1 VTVLVLVCVALALGG
16 LVVGLIGILVAAD
29 RNQAPKYQPPPAP
42 PEQVTARR
50 SRVHEGF
57 DGYGQPVRLTDAVE
71 LAYRGPNA
79 GAWTA
84 QAPQLAIDETPG
96 RTPAA

>member
-16 LVVGLIGILVAAD
+16 VVVGLIGVLVAAD
-29 RNQAPKYQPPPAP
+29 RNQAPKYQPP

-57 DGYGQPVRLTDAVE
+57 DDYGRPARTTDRVE

-96 RTPAA
+96 RTPAR